1 MHKTPFSPARQCAR
15 TCAALALLGMGS
27 ALLPAAA
34 QSSAGAAWQQVAVPF
49 YTPVHL
55 SAGLTAQW
63 YGSSANALGKS
74 AQAQVERWQ
83 QYCAGSVPAT
93 EVQQGWRAATTDW
106 DRLSSV
112 ALGPLIERR
121 SMRLIDFQP
130 LRPAAVRKA
139 IAAAPADLSAME
151 RIGAPAKGFPALEW
165 LLWTEPAAPHTP
177 ACRYGLLAAREV
189 HAEAQA
195 LQQEFAQLARTP
207 WEEDDT
213 GAPAA
218 ALMAEFVNQWLGGL
232 ERLRWQQM
240 EKPVR
245 SQGKSPE
252 PEFARRASQTSLQTW
267 RAQWAALR
275 TLAVSTGSATPLPGR
290 DLVPIE
296 LYLRGR
302 GLNDLAQQWVVTVEA
317 ADQAM
322 TQLPSTHADAVLQ
335 AVRALSA
342 VRQLMQDKV
351 APALEINIGFSD
363 ADGD

>member
-1 MHKTPFSPARQCAR
+1 MKKTLSLPARPLAQA
-15 TCAALALLGMGS
+15 CAALALLG

-34 QSSAGAAWQQVAVPF
+34 QTSAGTAWQQVAVPF

-55 SAGLTAQW
+55 SAGLTSQW
-63 YGSSANALGKS
+63 YGASADALEKS
-74 AQAQVERWQ
+74 TQALVTRWQ
-83 QYCAGSVPAT
+83 QYCAGSVPAA
-93 EVQQGWRAATTDW
+93 EVQQGWRAAATDW
-106 DRLSSV
+106 DRLSAV
-112 ALGPLIERR
+112 ALGPLIDRR

-139 IAAAPADLSAME
+139 IAAAPADLAAME

-165 LLWTEPAAPHTP
+165 LLWTAPAAPATP
-177 ACRYGLLAAREV
+177 ACRYGLMAAREV

-207 WEEDDT
+207 WDEDET

-218 ALMAEFVNQWLGGL
+218 ALMAEFINQWLGGL
-232 ERLRWQQM
+232 EHLRWQQM

-245 SQGKSPE
+245 SQGKSPA

-275 TLAVSTGSATPLPGR
+275 TLAVSASQSAPVPGQ
-290 DLVPIE
+290 DLVSIE

-302 GLNDLAQQWVVTVEA
+302 GLNDLAQQWVDTVRA

-322 TQLPSTHADAVLQ
+322 NQLFSTDGDAVLQ
-335 AVRALSA
+335 AVRSLSS
-342 VRQLMQDKV
+342 VKQLMQDKV

>member
-1 MHKTPFSPARQCAR
+1 MHKNLFFPASQCAR
-15 TCAALALLGMGS
+15 ACAALALLGMGS

-34 QSSAGAAWQQVAVPF
+34 QTSAGAAWQQVAVPF

-55 SAGLTAQW
+55 SAGLTSQW
-63 YGSSANALGKS
+63 YGASANALDKS

-83 QYCAGSVPAT
+83 QYCAGSVTVTA
-93 EVQQGWRAATTDW
+93 VQQGWRAAATDW

-189 HAEAQA
+189 HVEARA

-207 WEEDDT
+207 WEEDET

-267 RAQWAALR
+267 RAQWTALR
-275 TLAVSTGSATPLPGR
+275 TLAVSTSSAIPVPGR

-302 GLNDLAQQWVVTVEA
+302 GLNDLAQQWLLTVEA